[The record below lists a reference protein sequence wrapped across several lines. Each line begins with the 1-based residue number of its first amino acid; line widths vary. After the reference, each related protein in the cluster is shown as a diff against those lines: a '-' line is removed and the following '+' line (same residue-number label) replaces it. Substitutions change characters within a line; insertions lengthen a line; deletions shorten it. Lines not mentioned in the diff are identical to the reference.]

1 MPRAKK
7 TTSKKTE
14 IPQPALTKAYE
25 SELSYETRVIVVI
38 LLLLFVYPIGLI
50 CMWAWM
56 RNWPLWLK
64 LLISLPLFLGVLA
77 FFAGAIALGSIL
89 SHTRLQYEM
98 QNRMQERR
106 EERLF
111 PTVSPMMRQITPT
124 QSNPNTY

>member
-7 TTSKKTE
+7 TASKKTE

-38 LLLLFVYPIGLI
+38 LLLLFVYPVGLI

-64 LLISLPLFLGVLA
+64 LLITLPLLLGVLV
-77 FFAGAIALGSIL
+77 FFLGAIALGGFL
-89 SHTRLQYEM
+89 SHARLQYEM
-98 QNRMQERR
+98 PERH
-106 EERLF
+106 EENF
-111 PTVSPMMRQITPT
+111 MPTVSPMMRMMTPAPT
-124 QSNPNTY
+124 SPNTY